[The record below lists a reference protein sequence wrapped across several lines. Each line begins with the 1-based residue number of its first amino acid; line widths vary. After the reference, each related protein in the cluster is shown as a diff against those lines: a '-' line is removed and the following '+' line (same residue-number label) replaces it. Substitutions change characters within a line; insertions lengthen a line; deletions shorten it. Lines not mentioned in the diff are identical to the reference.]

1 MVQAEQIFTI
11 DKSRIQRFLG
21 QMEPH
26 EMREVNNAVISSL
39 DLGTLV
45 TETARDMAQA
55 MLNDLM
61 QKEEFFGRGK
71 SESARCLP
79 CDAPGL
85 PGCTEH

>member
-21 QMEPH
+21 QTEPY

-39 DLGTLV
+39 DLGALV

-55 MLNDLM
+55 MFNDLM
-61 QKEEFFGRGK
+61 QKEGFIGRGK
-71 SESARCLP
+71 SESA
-79 CDAPGL
+79 
-85 PGCTEH
+85 